1 MQVVITQKIKV
12 FSIENNILNIEYGK
26 SGTASGLIESYSVTD
41 STPPSINLALGLQV
55 ITISWSSLS
64 EKFKDAEGLVNYI
77 KSNYQPTSR
86 VGQDVVTLPVT
97 DSSVTDADMRALHA
111 KIEEVTGEKIIY

>member
-1 MQVVITQKIKV
+1 MQVVITQKIKI

-64 EKFKDAEGLVNYI
+64 EKFKTIEDVINYI
-77 KSNYQPTSR
+77 KSNYQLTSR
-86 VGQDVVTLPVT
+86 IGQDILPLPVT
-97 DSSVTDADMRALHA
+97 DSSISDADMRALHA
-111 KIEEVTGEKIIY
+111 QIEKATGEKIIY